1 MATDQDKMIDAA
13 ISTLID
19 HAEGSYRGDLGDIE
33 QEIDD
38 YLAALRRDRE
48 TLRKIREVVEYKG
61 LHGGSM
67 SFYATSCVNRFEEIQ
82 RLVREQEKEKGDG

>member
-1 MATDQDKMIDAA
+1 MATDQDKVIDAA

-48 TLRKIREVVEYKG
+48 TLRKVLEVVERR
-61 LHGGSM
+61 GSY
-67 SFYATSCVNRFEEIQ
+67 SNFDSGPNARSRFEEIE
-82 RLVREQEKEKGDG
+82 RLVREEKDQ

>member
-1 MATDQDKMIDAA
+1 MATDQDKVIDAA

-38 YLAALRRDRE
+38 YLAELRRKAAAWDLLAKRLHDINNAQGANHRQIIPQSGIIARDAVRDFE
-48 TLRKIREVVEYKG
+48 GIRD
-61 LHGGSM
+61 
-67 SFYATSCVNRFEEIQ
+67 A
-82 RLVREQEKEKGDG
+82 

>member
-1 MATDQDKMIDAA
+1 MATDQDKVIDAA

-48 TLRKIREVVEYKG
+48 TLRKIREVVNRPTVSQDN
-61 LHGGSM
+61 LSV
-67 SFYATSCVNRFEEIQ
+67 YAMWCTALFEVIQ
-82 RLVREQEKEKGDG
+82 RLVREEQEKGDA